1 LCWTFRIFLNLLFQI
16 VSLFFDN
23 CVSIDYI
30 LLRINFAILFVL
42 FLLSLLTI
50 FKAPTSKLWLVQVVV
65 GEYSIIFIGI
75 TLLVLLF
82 DVYSLIEIVFG
93 IFAIVLYFSPIV
105 KAYLIARKLPNDL
118 EKAFGN
124 KSQLKFVPFS
134 IFKLLKTIPEVR
146 YRTFTY
152 VTYEEISLKLDYYN
166 TNVKGKRPCVIVIHG
181 GSWIHGDSQQLSEL
195 NSYLSLN
202 GYNVAAINYRLAPKW
217 KYPSAIEDTSAAL
230 KYLRDHADEL
240 NIDIENFVLVGRS
253 AGGQIAAL
261 SGYTLKDMGIK
272 GVIDFY
278 GPVDMIWGYM
288 TPTNPLVSDSHET
301 LVTYLGGDY
310 NEMPERYASS
320 SPIECVNEQ
329 TIPTLMIHGKIDAL
343 VFDEHARRLAKKLT
357 IHQVR
362 NYFLEIPWGTHGLD
376 YHLNSP
382 SGQLST
388 YSIQYFLNIITN

>member
-1 LCWTFRIFLNLLFQI
+1 MFCRIIFYLIVSVFFRI
-16 VSLFFDN
+16 S
-23 CVSIDYI
+23 CAI
-30 LLRINFAILFVL
+30 LLVL
-42 FLLSLLTI
+42 FLLSLLTV
-50 FKAPTSKLWLVQVVV
+50 FAAPTSKLWLVQVVV
-65 GEYSIIFIGI
+65 GEYSIVFIGV
-75 TLLVLLF
+75 TLIVLLF
-82 DVYSLIEIVFG
+82 DIATGLNSFIEILFG
-93 IFAIVLYFSPIV
+93 IYAIVLYLSPIV
-105 KAYLIARKLPNDL
+105 RAYFIAQKLPNDL
-118 EKAFGN
+118 EKAFGKIRGEN
-124 KSQLKFVPFS
+124 KLSVPFCFS
-134 IFKLLKTIPEVR
+134 KLLKSVPKVPFKTL
-146 YRTFTY
+146 TY
-152 VTYEEISLKLDYYN
+152 VTYDEITLKLDYYN
-166 TNVKGKRPCVIVIHG
+166 STIGGKRPCVIVIHG
-181 GSWIHGDSQQLSEL
+181 GSWISGDSRQLPEL
-195 NSYLSLN
+195 NSYLSTN

-230 KYLRDHADEL
+230 KYLRDHTDEL